1 MDFTFLSKIPLF
13 HGMEETEIEDIMH
26 CFDGYTRKYSKGETI
41 YHMGEIVTKI
51 GIVLSGNVH
60 IEKDDV
66 WGNKSILDSIGP
78 GQVFA
83 ETYVCIPGEPLMVSV
98 AASETAEILFMDIG
112 KRLTACEKNCSCHNQ
127 LTQNLLMISAHK
139 NLNLSRKIFHTSSK
153 SIRGRLLSY
162 LSEQAARQESMKFT
176 IPFNRQQLAEYLGV
190 DRSAMSNELSKMQKE
205 GMLTFS
211 RNQFC
216 LKGET
221 SGKLYM

>member
-1 MDFTFLSKIPLF
+1 MDFAFLSKISLF
-13 HGMEETEIEDIMH
+13 HGMKETEIEDIMY

-162 LSEQAARQESMKFT
+162 LSEQAARQESMEFT

-221 SGKLYM
+221 SGELYM